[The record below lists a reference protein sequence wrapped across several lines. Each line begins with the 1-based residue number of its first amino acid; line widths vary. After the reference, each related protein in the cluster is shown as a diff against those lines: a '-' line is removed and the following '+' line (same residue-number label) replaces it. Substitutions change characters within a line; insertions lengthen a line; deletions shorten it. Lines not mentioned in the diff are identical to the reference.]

1 MGLVNWRA
9 AGFCNQALVPNLEG
23 RSKALADTFKSQDVA
38 NTLWAYATMGRE
50 PVLEGRAEA
59 LAGTFNA
66 QDVANTLWAY
76 ATMMREP
83 GAGLMS
89 VRELEGAGGHVQ
101 RAGRGK
107 HAVGVCDDGAEAWG
121 GLDEG
126 AGGGRRRL
134 RARST
139 RVGKT
144 LWVYATMGREPRVGL
159 MGELE
164 GRAEAV
170 ACTFN
175 AQDVAITLWQR
186 AFLLFFAPLTQNCD
200 G

>member
-1 MGLVNWRA
+1 
-9 AGFCNQALVPNLEG
+9 
-23 RSKALADTFKSQDVA
+23 
-38 NTLWAYATMGRE
+38 
-50 PVLEGRAEA
+50 
-59 LAGTFNA
+59 
-66 QDVANTLWAY
+66 
-76 ATMMREP
+76 
-83 GAGLMS
+83 
-89 VRELEGAGGHVQ
+89 
-101 RAGRGK
+101 
-107 HAVGVCDDGAEAWG
+107 
-121 GLDEG
+121 
-126 AGGGRRRL
+126 
-134 RARST
+134 
-139 RVGKT
+139 VGKT